1 MPELSTLLAID
12 PFNWQAVGTAL
23 LCGSV
28 IGLERQLNGKP
39 IGIRTSTLIVLATYM
54 FVALSLHLDSPNMDP
69 TRTIGQVVTGVGF
82 LGAGVMMTRD
92 GAVIGVTSAS
102 AIWML
107 AALGVCIAV
116 GSNLTAIKLSLVA
129 LFILYTVHELEKTT
143 SALRRGVH
151 EHLERRRRN
160 GNGNGNGKD
169 SSQF

>member
-1 MPELSTLLAID
+1 MPELSTLLSIT
-12 PFNWQAVGTAL
+12 PFDWQAVGTTL

-28 IGLERQLNGKP
+28 IGLERQLGGKP

-54 FVALSLHLDSPNMDP
+54 FVALSLHLDAGNIDP

-92 GAVIGVTSAS
+92 GMVQGVTSAA

-107 AALGVCIAV
+107 AALGVCIAL
-116 GSNLTAIKLSLVA
+116 GYETTAIKLSLLAV
-129 LFILYTVHELEKTT
+129 FILYTVHELESTT

-151 EHLERRRRN
+151 EHLRRRRN
-160 GNGNGNGKD
+160 DND
-169 SSQF
+169 SSQS